1 MEKLISMMSEM
12 IKLQN
17 DIINTIEY
25 AIEDEYESNKIYNKS
40 NRSASIPTKKNQ
52 PYHKDSHTPQNSI
65 DYSDRIYADKLETVE
80 KNYLLLDSIIK
91 NMYDL
96 IMVSRNQKD
105 KLYKYATHIR
115 TSLNKEIPLD
125 SNNKFINVLNSH
137 FTNGSDIQFSAKTHK
152 DMYESVRRYHELNDN
167 SIQNSYRLYKSV
179 ALYDQYN
186 VDMAMVNKLSDI
198 PPMFHW
204 YSGDKKNTA
213 GVYICLTDGV
223 YIQVPFPDLISKN
236 SKNFKHKSVPCKY
249 KTTMFCREK
258 QEDYSRL
265 YNTELRQCNF
275 VHIGESFI
283 KIGSDFRCPNL
294 PSFGAYE
301 TLGEDLMLVSLSD
314 IKTMLFNSSSDLL
327 LILLWRKYHMNL
339 GEIIFTN
346 LDKLTM

>member
-1 MEKLISMMSEM
+1 VIEKEF
-12 IKLQN
+12 
-17 DIINTIEY
+17 
-25 AIEDEYESNKIYNKS
+25 ESGHDSSATSDAKS
-40 NRSASIPTKKNQ
+40 KRQMSASTKQIQ
-52 PYHKDSHTPQNSI
+52 PYKNTNLHHQFTAAQP
-65 DYSDRIYADKLETVE
+65 DRVFTDKLEAIE

-91 NMYDL
+91 NMYE
-96 IMVSRNQKD
+96 ITTVSRNQKD
-105 KLYKYATHIR
+105 KLCKYATHIR
-115 TSLNKEIPLD
+115 ASLNKEVPLVN
-125 SNNKFINVLNSH
+125 NNKFINVLSSH
-137 FTNGSDIQFSAKTHK
+137 FTTGSDMRFTAQNHK
-152 DMYESVRRYHELNDN
+152 EMYESVRRYHELNDN
-167 SIQNSYRLYKSV
+167 SAQNNYRLYKTV
-179 ALYDQYN
+179 ALHGQYN
-186 VDMAMVNKLSDI
+186 VDMAMVNKLADI

-294 PSFGAYE
+294 PSFGAYD
-301 TLGEDLMLVSLSD
+301 TLGEDLMLVSLAD
-314 IKTMLFNSSSDLL
+314 IKNMLFNSSSDLL
-327 LILLWRKYHMNL
+327 LILLWRKHHMNL
-339 GEIIFTN
+339 GEIVFTN